1 MEPYGHFPIEPDV
14 ENKAKE
20 TRPIFGSQRE
30 NSFSAFSGAV
40 GQDKSRQ
47 TAFTGQGHSLKSMP
61 DIERMPEDIPENLH
75 QHVRHS
81 HTLCNPNVHQ
91 ESIAEEPEDP
101 AGGSRDG
108 ATSNEGSGGREYQRI
123 GPGYSVINPSDVNL
137 TNQSIQAFKDLAESI
152 EKTMN
157 EDISKIDEEV
167 IDIFINWFDFSDF
180 LFMLPYSSRS
190 HIQVLFHQHV
200 V

>member
-1 MEPYGHFPIEPDV
+1 MNQCIILFKVFRYNQAESRLELCMEPYGHFQVEPDV

-30 NSFSAFSGAV
+30 MSFSAFSGAV
-40 GQDKSRQ
+40 GQDKNKQ

-101 AGGSRDG
+101 IGG
-108 ATSNEGSGGREYQRI
+108 NQEGSMSEERSGGQDYQRI
-123 GPGYSVINPSDVNL
+123 GPGYSIINPSDVNL
-137 TNQSIQAFKDLAESI
+137 TNQSIQEFKDLAESI

-167 IDIFINWFDFSDF
+167 MT
-180 LFMLPYSSRS
+180 LLKK
-190 HIQVLFHQHV
+190 V
-200 V
+200 